1 MQTKPSSQLCKTL
14 TSNIRGG
21 GRKTSFQTSC
31 LFFPGSKA
39 RIVRLHHQSWHQTFS
54 THPSFPDCWEFQQWH
69 QRLNGQQR
77 LHSSLPQKVWTL
89 FLVWAGLGE
98 WFEEKWLVT
107 PCAVPTRCIKR
118 GLQPLRQTR
127 WHLSQ
132 VQILLLELFVVEL
145 ESALEISTQ
154 SLQML
159 TLTRA
164 ACLQVCAFILS
175 GSEGA
180 TRIDQVF
187 QRTAR

>member
-1 MQTKPSSQLCKTL
+1 MQNWHQILGEGEEKLVSKPVA
-14 TSNIRGG
+14 
-21 GRKTSFQTSC
+21 
-31 LFFPGSKA
+31 FFVPGSKA

-54 THPSFPDCWEFQQWH
+54 THPAFPDCWEFQQWH

-89 FLVWAGLGE
+89 FLVWADLGE
-98 WFEEKWLVT
+98 WFEEKWLIT

-145 ESALEISTQ
+145 QSALEISIKAYKC
-154 SLQML
+154 SH
-159 TLTRA
+159 
-164 ACLQVCAFILS
+164 
-175 GSEGA
+175 
-180 TRIDQVF
+180 
-187 QRTAR
+187 